1 MEEFVMIYFL
11 KAAMYLIAAVALSL
25 LIIIVGIAYIYLV
38 AWLFT

>member
-11 KAAMYLIAAVALSL
+11 KAAMYLIALIALVL
-25 LIIIVGIAYIYLV
+25 VVITVGIACIYLV